1 MSSTLCTFLFAG
13 MLLTFSGCATPNSLL
28 EKTPMIE
35 YISPQSPKT
44 ITSIIS
50 LEWSKHN
57 ATVNTMISGDGF
69 IISIVAPADGSAQAT
84 ASILPSGTG
93 SIVRYAEAWHA
104 GSPNWF
110 SEAVLLC
117 KPTQPVAP

>member
-1 MSSTLCTFLFAG
+1 MSSALRTFLFTVT
-13 MLLTFSGCATPNSLL
+13 LLILYGCASPNSLMQ
-28 EKTPMIE
+28 KPPMIE
-35 YISPQSPKT
+35 YISPQLPKI
-44 ITSIIS
+44 ITSTIS

-69 IISIVAPADGSAQAT
+69 IISIISAADGSALAT